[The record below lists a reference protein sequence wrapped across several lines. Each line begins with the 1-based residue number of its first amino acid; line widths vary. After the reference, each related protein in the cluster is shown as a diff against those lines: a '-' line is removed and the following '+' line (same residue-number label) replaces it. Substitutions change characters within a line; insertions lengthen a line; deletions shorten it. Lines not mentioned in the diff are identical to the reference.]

1 RAGPYGVGGGDGA
14 VAGRLVVVDEDALA
28 ALLLPPLDGDLLRHP
43 AFHLP
48 ADGDGGAAD
57 LGEGPA
63 RFDGHED
70 VQAPAAGGLGPAAQT
85 VLVEHGAQF
94 VGGADGVVVV
104 GAGLRVE
111 VEAQFVGVVDV
122 VPAHRPGVEGE
133 RAVLGR
139 PHHGALLGGAH
150 LVGAASAGEGDVR
163 GGDPVGHALGG
174 ALLVE
179 PLAGDAVGVA
189 LEGGGPLAQ
198 GAQQAGGD
206 RLVVARHVQLGVAAL
221 REEDLVRAGDPHGPA
236 GHVQFHRLSHA
247 SHARGSG
254 HTSHTGR

>member
-1 RAGPYGVGGGDGA
+1 YHGDPPVLLSFPTRRSSDLVAEFGEARGHGHEVEVLRVRRADLLPAQRRRDGGVRAGPYGVGGGGGA
-14 VAGRLVVVDEDALA
+14 GAGGLVVVDEDALA
-28 ALLLPPLDGDLLRHP
+28 ALLLPAVGGDLLRPP

-48 ADGDGGAAD
+48 ADGDAGAAA

-63 RFDGHED
+63 RVEGHED

-94 VGGADGVVVV
+94 VGGADGVGVV

-111 VEAQFVGVVDV
+111 VEAQFGGVVDV

-150 LVGAASAGEGDVR
+150 LVGAAS
-163 GGDPVGHALGG
+163 
-174 ALLVE
+174 
-179 PLAGDAVGVA
+179 
-189 LEGGGPLAQ
+189 
-198 GAQQAGGD
+198 
-206 RLVVARHVQLGVAAL
+206 
-221 REEDLVRAGDPHGPA
+221 
-236 GHVQFHRLSHA
+236 
-247 SHARGSG
+247 
-254 HTSHTGR
+254 